1 MRAVQAMGTAGAQ
14 ALGTEESTAC
24 SRNHRDPR
32 ARENVAGK
40 EAERQDRGILGESHA
55 ICSGFSSLSLEQ
67 WEVSGF
73 QCVTLAVVC
82 RTDSRGTWKLDTSW
96 MIATGA
102 QVNKDHSWTRWGR

>member
-24 SRNHRDPR
+24 SRNHWDPR

-67 WEVSGF
+67 WEVI
-73 QCVTLAVVC
+73 
-82 RTDSRGTWKLDTSW
+82 R
-96 MIATGA
+96 A
-102 QVNKDHSWTRWGR
+102 QVSNVSLWLLCVEQIPGEHGSWTPVG